1 METATTTV
9 TTTTTTITTTTT
21 TAPDVFPLNIQT
33 ILETEY

>member
-9 TTTTTTITTTTT
+9 TTTST

-33 ILETEY
+33 ILGTDY